1 MLFLLSA
8 VFDVVADVDVV
19 VAVVDGIAVVDGGL
33 LLQSFI
39 FQNVIML
46 RRSF

>member
-19 VAVVDGIAVVDGGL
+19 VAVVDSIAVVVGGL